1 MHKKLFVP
9 GPIEV
14 AEDVLQ
20 AMSAPMIYH
29 RTKEA
34 SALQEEIAE
43 GMKKV
48 MQTKNTIL
56 FSTSS
61 GTGLMEGSI
70 RSCTEKRAIVFS
82 VGAFGKRWYEIA
94 VGNGVPADIYTAPS
108 GEAITPEIVD
118 QYLSTGKYDVMTITH
133 NETSTGIMNPVED
146 LAKVWKKYPDIAV
159 LMDTV
164 SSMGGV
170 SIKTDE
176 LGVDVC
182 LTSSQKALG
191 LPPGLAICSVSPKA
205 LDKARRVKNRGYYFD
220 LLELYKYVAEKE
232 PYNQYP
238 STPTLSHYYAL
249 KHQLKKILEKEGL
262 ENRFKRHLEMAEYTR
277 NWAKKYFALY
287 PKDEKWCSVTLTTI
301 SNTRGLSV
309 KGLNEELGKRG
320 FMISNGYGDLKEKT
334 FRIAHMG
341 DFTVKDIQEVTG
353 LIEEIWNL
361 K

>member
-14 AEDVLQ
+14 ADDVLA
-20 AMSAPMIYH
+20 AMSTPMIYH

-34 SALQEEIAE
+34 SALQAECAE
-43 GMKKV
+43 GMKKI
-48 MQTKNTIL
+48 MLTSNTIL

-70 RSCTEKRAIVFS
+70 RSCTSKRAIVFS

-94 VGNGVPADIYTAPS
+94 VGNGIPADIYTAPS
-108 GEAITPEIVD
+108 GEAISPEIVEE
-118 QYLSTGKYDVMTITH
+118 YLSTGKYDVMTITH
-133 NETSTGIMNPVED
+133 NETSTGIMNPVAD
-146 LAKVWKKYPDIAV
+146 LARVWKKYPDVIV
-159 LMDTV
+159 LMDCV

-170 SIKTDE
+170 KIETDA

-191 LPPGLAICSVSPKA
+191 LPPGLAICSVSNKA
-205 LDKARRVKNRGYYFD
+205 IEKARTVKNRGYYFD
-220 LLELYKYVAEKE
+220 LIELYKYVAEKE

-238 STPTLSHYYAL
+238 STPSLSHYYAL
-249 KHQLKKILEKEGL
+249 QHQLKKIEKEGI
-262 ENRFKRHLEMAEYTR
+262 EKRWERHQQMAEYTR
-277 NWAKKYFALY
+277 NWAKKYFELY
-287 PKDEKWCSVTLTTI
+287 PKKEQWCSVTLTTI
-301 SNTRGLSV
+301 SNTRNLSV

-341 DFTVKDIQEVTG
+341 DFTLKDIEEVIG
-353 LIEEIWNL
+353 HIEDIWNL